1 MYKVVLQDCRASC
14 IWLCMVLMRQLKMPV
29 WKEWNEVVP
38 FLSLIQLSLTCSTC
52 TCMVNEAIVVNYTT
66 KCWSNRHAVLC
77 VWQVKL
83 SVILTYC
90 KACVYWMAGAVLLM
104 NCILNGFA
112 VASNFWLA
120 DWSNAEDRASPNSTV
135 DMWVTLWISNE
146 QGHFEVILTWL
157 MFYSTCRGYYLSI
170 FSVLGF
176 GQAFFA
182 IFAYLFLVLATI
194 KGSSTI
200 HSKMLT
206 NILRSPMSFFDTTPL
221 GRILNRFSKDI
232 YNIDEVIPKSIDDFL
247 AALLMVVSVILVVS
261 ITTPVFIVVILPLG
275 IFYWFVQ
282 VCSLTL
288 YGLGLCLSYWGIS
301 LT

>member
-1 MYKVVLQDCRASC
+1 M
-14 IWLCMVLMRQLKMPV
+14 
-29 WKEWNEVVP
+29 
-38 FLSLIQLSLTCSTC
+38 
-52 TCMVNEAIVVNYTT
+52 
-66 KCWSNRHAVLC
+66 
-77 VWQVKL
+77 
-83 SVILTYC
+83 
-90 KACVYWMAGAVLLM
+90 
-104 NCILNGFA
+104 
-112 VASNFWLA
+112 
-120 DWSNAEDRASPNSTV
+120 
-135 DMWVTLWISNE
+135 
-146 QGHFEVILTWL
+146 TWL